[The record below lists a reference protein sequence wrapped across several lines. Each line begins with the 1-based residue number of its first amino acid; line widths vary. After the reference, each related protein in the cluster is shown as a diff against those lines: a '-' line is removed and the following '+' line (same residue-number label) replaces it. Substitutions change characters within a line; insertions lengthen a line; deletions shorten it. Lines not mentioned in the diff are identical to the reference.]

1 MSGKMWT
8 RIRNEKC
15 GIDPDATSISV
26 FFELGIL
33 ELNFAKVSKV
43 PLIFVVKV

>member
-1 MSGKMWT
+1 MSGKMCT
-8 RIRNEKC
+8 GIRNEKC

-33 ELNFAKVSKV
+33 KSNFAGTSDF
-43 PLIFVVKV
+43 FV